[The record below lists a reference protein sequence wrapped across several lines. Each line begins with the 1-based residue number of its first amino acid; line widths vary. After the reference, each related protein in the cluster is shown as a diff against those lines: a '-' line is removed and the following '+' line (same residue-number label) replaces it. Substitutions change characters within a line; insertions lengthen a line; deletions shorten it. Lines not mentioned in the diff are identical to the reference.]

1 MTGWPVHGRDTTSG
15 SVLEIGNPVKAYSS
29 PEKSAVIQRS
39 GRIVNRIP
47 G

>member
-1 MTGWPVHGRDTTSG
+1 MTGRAAGRRDTTSG
-15 SVLEIGNPVKAYSS
+15 SVLEIKNPDETYSS

>member
-15 SVLEIGNPVKAYSS
+15 SVPEIENPVETYSS

-39 GRIVNRIP
+39 GRIVKRIP

>member
-1 MTGWPVHGRDTTSG
+1 MTNGVVNCCDTTDHRA
-15 SVLEIGNPVKAYSS
+15 LKMGNPKDYSS

-39 GRIVNRIP
+39 GRMVNSTP